1 MYNMRHISQRLRDF
15 DSSVFQEVFRKQH
28 TLTNP
33 IDLSVGLPEGTTPQ
47 YIKDA
52 GIRAISEGH
61 TIYTAANGISQLREA
76 IAHKL
81 VSENGLHVTKDDIAI
96 VPGLTTGLLMVYQ
109 ALLNPGDEVMIMD
122 PSYPPYRYLVPLTD
136 AKLVQ
141 VPTLHNFQ
149 LDLAAIEARL
159 NEKTQLIVINTPNN
173 PTGTVYPKED
183 LVKLA
188 ELAAKYNTLIISD
201 EMYESF
207 IYEGEHFSIGS
218 IYPNTITM
226 NGFSKAYAMTG
237 WRLGYITGPVEV
249 IQAVNQLQQ
258 YAVFCSSSIAQ
269 YAALAALSQPTLP
282 RDSYVQKRQLIN
294 TELRALGYDVQGNDG
309 AYYTFF
315 KAPNGQTDLEF
326 IDKAADHNLLL
337 LPGRAFSQEENYV
350 RLSYG
355 GRIEDVEQGLAIIKK
370 ITEEAKYQ
378 K

>member
-1 MYNMRHISQRLRDF
+1 MRHVSQRLKNF
-15 DSSVFQEVFRKQH
+15 DSSVFQEVFRKQQS
-28 TLTNP
+28 LANP

-52 GIRAISEGH
+52 GIRAISEDH
-61 TIYTAANGISQLREA
+61 TIYTPANGIVELREA
-76 IAHKL
+76 IARKL
-81 VSENGLHVTKDDIAI
+81 TNENKLDVTKDDIAI
-96 VPGLTTGLLMVYQ
+96 APGLTTGLLMVYQ
-109 ALLNPGDEVMIMD
+109 ALLNPGDEVMIMN

-136 AKLVQ
+136 ATLVQ

-149 LDLAAIEARL
+149 LDLAAIEANL
-159 NEKTQLIVINTPNN
+159 NEKTQIIVINTPNN
-173 PTGTVYPKED
+173 PTGAVYPKED
-183 LVKLA
+183 LIKLA
-188 ELAAKYNTLIISD
+188 DLAAKYNTLIISD

-218 IYPNTITM
+218 VYPNTITM

-237 WRLGYITGPVEV
+237 WRLGYITGPAEV
-249 IQAVNQLQQ
+249 IRAVNQLQQ

-282 RDSYVQKRQLIN
+282 RDSYVKKRELIN
-294 TELRALGYDVQGNDG
+294 TELRSLGYDIQGNDG

-315 KAPNGQTDLEF
+315 KAPHGFTDIEF
-326 IDKAADHNLLL
+326 INKAADNNLLL

-370 ITEEAKYQ
+370 ITEEAKLP